1 MDIVRVKRR
10 KEILFLPHT
19 FPHEVKGQS
28 FEYFISGEGY
38 KKTKAFEILNEEIPE
53 RWSRLSWLEIM
64 YIYEKYGRYCS
75 LIYAET
81 KCAGYVA
88 LENLLSRYSLFQKA
102 KHLLCRKTDAAFF
115 ELIKTDGI
123 LSWLGM
129 YQIDITT
136 MDDELGKRDSEYQ
149 PELALYQG
157 KPCSMDGYIRQKFG
171 ERYVR
176 LMNAMMN

>member
-1 MDIVRVKRR
+1 
-10 KEILFLPHT
+10 
-19 FPHEVKGQS
+19 
-28 FEYFISGEGY
+28 
-38 KKTKAFEILNEEIPE
+38 
-53 RWSRLSWLEIM
+53 M
-64 YIYEKYGRYCS
+64 YIHEKYGRHCS

-81 KCAGYVA
+81 KCAGIVA

-102 KHLLCRKTDAAFF
+102 KHLLCRETDAAFF
-115 ELIKTDGI
+115 ELIKTDGM

-129 YQIDITT
+129 YQIDITA

-171 ERYVR
+171 ERYVQI
-176 LMNAMMN
+176 MNAMMN